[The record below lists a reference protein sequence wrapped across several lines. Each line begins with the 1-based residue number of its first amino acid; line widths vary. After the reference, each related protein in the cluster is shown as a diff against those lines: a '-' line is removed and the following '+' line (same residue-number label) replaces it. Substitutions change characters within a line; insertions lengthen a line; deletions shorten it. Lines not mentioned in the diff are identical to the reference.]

1 MKKIILSV
9 IVLLCT
15 IYTLQA
21 QVPQAINYQAVA
33 RTSQGLLIPNQ
44 QVSVRFSILESSIN
58 GTIIYQETATPT
70 TNSFGLFTLGIGTG
84 TPVTGTFAGINWGN
98 GITKFLKVEIAPQ
111 VNGPYNLQG
120 TTQIMSVPFALYA
133 EKTKL
138 LAGNNTIITNGNT
151 ITGNYQAANNTISI
165 TGNQI
170 GGNYQAGNNTVTVT
184 GNQISGNYQAGT
196 GINVTGNTIS
206 GNYVAGTGIN
216 ITGNTISSTGSSS
229 FWQPDTYGI
238 FYQNPLGGVGIGGN
252 TESNGALTVTQRA
265 TGGFSAAAIFKGSD
279 TWHTVLRIDNSSL
292 SPLATYQIQVSG
304 TNNGALPP
312 GAFAIYRP
320 TFSPGGV
327 NDRFILVTDGT
338 DNTYVGI
345 GSYTN
350 RATVPKSRLHV
361 FAGDVNID
369 QIGSGIIM
377 KSPNGQCWRVT
388 IDNTGN
394 FVRTAIICP

>member
-120 TTQIMSVPFALYA
+120 TTQIMSVPYALYA

-138 LAGNNTIITNGNT
+138 LAGNNTISITNGNT

-216 ITGNTISSTGSSS
+216 ITGNTISSNGTSKWTSHVNGIHYPATTAAGNVGIRTTPVTGMALIVSGDIPGVAEGNAARFISNSNWHTITSIDNTTTNSS
-229 FWQPDTYGI
+229 FA
-238 FYQNPLGGVGIGGN
+238 FAVGGATN
-252 TESNGALTVTQRA
+252 TELGPRNFGIINVNNPTRWAVTIDGA
-265 TGGFSAAAIFKGSD
+265 
-279 TWHTVLRIDNSSL
+279 
-292 SPLATYQIQVSG
+292 
-304 TNNGALPP
+304 TNNMGLGDITAN
-312 GAFAIYRP
+312 P
-320 TFSPGGV
+320 T
-327 NDRFILVTDGT
+327 L
-338 DNTYVGI
+338 
-345 GSYTN
+345 
-350 RATVPKSRLHV
+350 PKSKLHLKT
-361 FAGDVNID
+361 GDIYIE
-369 QIGSGIIM
+369 QIGRGIIM
-377 KSPNGQCWRVT
+377 TSPNGQCWRITV
-388 IDNTGN
+388 DNSGN
-394 FVRTAIICP
+394 LIRTAIICP